1 MLIPQR
7 PTIPAAIPPTM
18 TPLEMLALELEVLP
32 LALVEVGLE
41 VREVSPGRVNEV
53 VEGDGL

>member
-1 MLIPQR
+1 MVIPQR
-7 PTIPAAIPPTM
+7 PTIPAAIPPIM
-18 TPLEMLALELEVLP
+18 TPLETLAPELETLP
-32 LALVEVGLE
+32 PAPVEVGLE